1 MTILRVIEL
10 CEYFFPV
17 YIIIG
22 NLGMLTIGLYRG
34 YWYNVGYWAGA
45 IILNYSVFKMRG

>member
-1 MTILRVIEL
+1 MIDKIIIF

-22 NLGMLTIGLYRG
+22 NIGMLVIGAYKG
-34 YWYNVGYWAGA
+34 YWYNVGYWFGA
-45 IILNYSVFKMRG
+45 IVLNFCVFKMRG